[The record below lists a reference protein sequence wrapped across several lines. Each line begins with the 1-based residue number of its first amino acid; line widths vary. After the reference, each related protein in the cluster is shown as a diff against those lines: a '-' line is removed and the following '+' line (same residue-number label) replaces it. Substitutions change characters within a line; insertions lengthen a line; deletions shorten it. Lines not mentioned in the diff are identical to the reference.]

1 MRALS
6 LVLALALPGLA
17 AATGPQPSPTLP
29 KHQVPKS
36 KDGNLVV
43 GMCDGK
49 TSLEVAGVKEGTL
62 IICVSAPAHDGRAN
76 RATCR
81 LLAKRLGVAPSRL
94 RILRGQRSRDKLIE
108 VVGIGQPTVDA
119 ALGLNDDSEPL

>member
-1 MRALS
+1 MTGAENTPNQPPRDTADARRARIA
-6 LVLALALPGLA
+6 VRVRPA
-17 AATGPQPSPTLP
+17 ARR
-29 KHQVPKS
+29 
-36 KDGNLVV
+36 D
-43 GMCDGK
+43 
-49 TSLEVAGVKEGTL
+49 EVAGVEEGTL
-62 IICVSAPAHDGRAN
+62 IIFVSAPAHDGRAN